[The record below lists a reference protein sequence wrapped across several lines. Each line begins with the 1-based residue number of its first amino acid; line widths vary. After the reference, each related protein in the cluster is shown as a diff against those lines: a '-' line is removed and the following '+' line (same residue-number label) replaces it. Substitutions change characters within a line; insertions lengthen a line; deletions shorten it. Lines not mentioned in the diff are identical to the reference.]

1 MDKIL
6 KILFAELLYK
16 NREVSEI
23 KSIGDLCKAAFGA
36 EKIVKI
42 FAAVIDG
49 QNGIS
54 TEEILK
60 IANEAYQEVCGN
72 E

>member
-1 MDKIL
+1 MEKIL
-6 KILFAELLYK
+6 KMLFLGSLFK

-36 EKIVKI
+36 EKVTEI
-42 FAAVIDG
+42 FAAMNDDK
-49 QNGIS
+49 NGLS